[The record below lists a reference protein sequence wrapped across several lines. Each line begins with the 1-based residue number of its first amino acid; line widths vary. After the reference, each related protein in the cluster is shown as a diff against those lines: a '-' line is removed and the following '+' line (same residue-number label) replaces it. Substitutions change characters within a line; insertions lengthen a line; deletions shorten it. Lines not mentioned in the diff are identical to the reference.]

1 MDFDANM
8 IDINMILGDQQIVM
22 YLEDNSASRDLVSQL
37 PLTVELEDFGGG
49 KEKIFYT

>member
-22 YLEDNSASRDLVSQL
+22 YLEDNSASRDLVS
-37 PLTVELEDFGGG
+37 
-49 KEKIFYT
+49 